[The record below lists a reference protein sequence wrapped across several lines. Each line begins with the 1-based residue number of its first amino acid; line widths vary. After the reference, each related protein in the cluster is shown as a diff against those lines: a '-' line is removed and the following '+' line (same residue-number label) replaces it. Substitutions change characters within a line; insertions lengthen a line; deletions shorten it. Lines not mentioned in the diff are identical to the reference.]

1 MNFRLSV
8 DKINIALLYKQ
19 INRHMDRYVYH
30 QFIINLSFVM
40 YLTHVIR
47 YMNKNSN
54 MQKIIIYIKV
64 LVIHYQFNGAIFFG
78 FAPALSS
85 ASH

>member
-19 INRHMDRYVYH
+19 INSRHQTWIDISSIYYKLITCNV
-30 QFIINLSFVM
+30 
-40 YLTHVIR
+40 THIIR
-47 YMNKNSN
+47 YINKNCN
-54 MQKIIIYIKV
+54 MQKKNICIKV